1 MTSDVFTL
9 FKSEFPKSANQGIE
23 LSTVVLVEIKLY
35 SSSTISTGTPVTSI
49 NKTDRHDITEIL
61 LKVALNTITPLNISY
76 VI

>member
-35 SSSTISTGTPVTSI
+35 SSSTSLYIEVLFSI
-49 NKTDRHDITEIL
+49 
-61 LKVALNTITPLNISY
+61 LNEFH
-76 VI
+76 